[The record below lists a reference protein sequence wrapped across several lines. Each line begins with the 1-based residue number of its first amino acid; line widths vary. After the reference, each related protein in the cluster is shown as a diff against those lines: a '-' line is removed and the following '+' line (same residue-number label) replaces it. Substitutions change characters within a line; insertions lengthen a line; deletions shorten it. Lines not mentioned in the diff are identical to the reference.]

1 MKVNKA
7 QATIEFTMVFVI
19 TLLFI
24 LLTVNVFVWL
34 NHCMVRRQ
42 LAYEETRT
50 DAGSPNIYLDENGHT
65 IKHGNPGRGD
75 FFTTPP
81 QLNIFTIGGGIDKT
95 NE

>member
-24 LLTVNVFVWL
+24 LLTANVFVWL
-34 NHCMVRRQ
+34 NHCMVGRQ

-50 DAGSPNIYLDENGHT
+50 DAGSPNIYLDENEHT
-65 IKHGNPGRGD
+65 IKHGSPGRGD
-75 FFTTPP
+75 FFTPP
-81 QLNIFTIGGGIDKT
+81 NLNIFALGGIDKT